1 MSQTPM
7 TKFMCK
13 NCDYFLRLAL
23 LNESIVD
30 DNMLLPWHAKEVSIA
45 MSTSLTSINYV
56 ELGKRELQSFSKAFN
71 TSLQVS
77 RLERR
82 ELVEKR

>member
-1 MSQTPM
+1 M

>member
-1 MSQTPM
+1 M
-7 TKFMCK
+7 TKFVCK